1 MARLGSGRA
10 VVTVADTTQGVIM
23 EAGADGAGW
32 ALYMHDGRLYF
43 QCGKGRTFR
52 EDGQSVIEVPI
63 EAGRHVI
70 EWSADQTRSK
80 AMLRIDGKIAG
91 CSESPIAKYLAGND
105 AGGIGRIHN
114 VMCRNAAGWHRG
126 DAADFTGTIH
136 SATVWPDRVC
146 F

>member
-80 AMLRIDGKIAG
+80 VMLRIDGKIAG

-105 AGGIGRIHN
+105 AGGIGRIHSA
-114 VMCRNAAGWHRG
+114 MCRNAAGWYMG
-126 DAADFTGTIH
+126 NAADFTGTIH
-136 SATVWPDRVC
+136 SATVWPGRVC